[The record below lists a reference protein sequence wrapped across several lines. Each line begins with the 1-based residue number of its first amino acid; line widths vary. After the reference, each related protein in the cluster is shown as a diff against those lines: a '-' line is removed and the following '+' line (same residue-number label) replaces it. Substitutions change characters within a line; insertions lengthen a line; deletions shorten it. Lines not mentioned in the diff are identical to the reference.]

1 MLKAEIMQTVKPT
14 YLVDELRTVIT
25 KAGVENVL
33 KNVALAIK
41 DGSIKRKAG
50 L

>member
-1 MLKAEIMQTVKPT
+1 MAKYVLNQLNNTT
-14 YLVDELRTVIT
+14 T
-25 KAGVENVL
+25 KAQAENVL

-41 DGSIKRKAG
+41 DGSIKGKAG